1 MLFLAFVCLGSAL
14 VLAAGALTQPR
25 REQQASLQRAVSY
38 SGPTTGGSTVSAWG
52 RSSQRHTGSLAR
64 LATRLDP
71 RASVDR
77 VGQRLVSAGMARTTS
92 PQGFL
97 ALKIV
102 LAGSGIAGGA
112 LLGILSGVPIRV
124 LLFGAA
130 LGVLGFFAPDIYV
143 TLKTRSRRDRIQ
155 RELPDALDILAVS
168 VEAGLGFDAAL
179 ARVGEHMRGPL
190 VEELTLVL
198 HELRVGETRTN
209 ALRKLAQRT
218 DLPDVTAFAQAI
230 IHADQL
236 GSPLGRVLRV
246 QAAESRQRRQVAAE
260 ERAMKAPV
268 KMIAPTMFL
277 IFPSMFIVI
286 LAPALFRIFEAF

>member
-1 MLFLAFVCLGSAL
+1 MLFLAFVCLGSAM

-25 REQQASLQRAVSY
+25 REQQASLQRAAGY
-38 SGPTTGGSTVSAWG
+38 GGPSAGGATVSAWG
-52 RSSQRHTGSLAR
+52 RSTQRHAGTLAR

-71 RASVDR
+71 RATTDR
-77 VGQRLVSAGMARTTS
+77 VGQRLVSAGLVRKTS

-97 ALKIV
+97 ALKVV
-102 LAGSGIAGGA
+102 LAAAGIAGGS
-112 LLGILSGVPIRV
+112 LLGILSGYPLRM
-124 LLFGAA
+124 LLFAAGLGA
-130 LGVLGFFAPDIYV
+130 LGFFAPDLYV
-143 TLKTRSRRDRIQ
+143 SIKTRSRRDKIQ

-179 ARVGEHMRGPL
+179 AKVSEHMDGPL

-198 HELRVGETRTN
+198 HELRVGETRAN
-209 ALRKLAQRT
+209 ALRKLAART

-230 IHADQL
+230 VHADQL
-236 GSPLGRVLRV
+236 GSPLGKVLRV
-246 QAAESRQRRQVAAE
+246 QAAESRKRRQVAAE

-268 KMIAPTMFL
+268 KMIPPTMFL

-286 LAPALFRIFEAF
+286 LAPALLRIFEAF